1 MTENVKNPENPRKT
15 AVKLLCRI
23 EEGNAYSNLLLDEH
37 FKKSRMDAR
46 DKSFCTAL
54 FYGTLERRLTLDLII
69 EKYILRRKDKLSV
82 EVRNILRTA
91 IFQLLYMDSVPDS
104 AAVNEAVKLA
114 SKNRNPA
121 VKGFVNGLLRA
132 FIRDEKRIPEPEG
145 LEERLS
151 VAYSCPIPLV
161 KKWTAELGEKN
172 TASLL
177 ADSLGRPPVTV
188 RVNTTK
194 ISPEELAQRLSSEGF
209 SVKMNAHVHE
219 ALEISGGAV
228 EGSTS
233 YAEGLM
239 HVQDVSC
246 MLCCEALDVRS
257 GMRVLDMCAAPGGKT
272 FTLAEMMNGEGEL
285 LAFDLHK
292 NRVKLITDGA
302 KRLGLGNVRAEV
314 NDAKVF
320 CGDIPP
326 ADRVLCDVPCSG
338 LGVIRR
344 KPEIKYKSLTD
355 FERLP
360 AVQGEILDVSSR
372 YVRPGGTLVY
382 STCTVSEAEN
392 SAVVT
397 DFLRS
402 HTDFEL
408 VPLWE
413 RDGRFSGEKML
424 TVLPSYF
431 GSDGFFIAKM
441 QRKAAAEG

>member
-37 FKKSRMDAR
+37 FRKSRMDAR

-69 EKYILRRKDKLSV
+69 EKYIVRRGDKLSA
-82 EVRNILRTA
+82 EVRNILRTS

-121 VKGFVNGLLRA
+121 VKGFVNGVLRA

-145 LEERLS
+145 LAEKLS
-151 VAYSCPIPLV
+151 AAYSCPLPLV
-161 KKWTAELGEKN
+161 EKWIKELGEKN
-172 TASLL
+172 TAALL

-194 ISPEELAQRLSSEGF
+194 VTPEEFAELVKDEGF
-209 SVKMNAHVHE
+209 TVKRNAYIPE
-219 ALEISGGAV
+219 ALEILGGAV
-228 EGSTS
+228 ETS
-233 YAEGLM
+233 KAYADGLM

-246 MLCCEALDVRS
+246 MLCCKALEVD
-257 GMRVLDMCAAPGGKT
+257 GHYTVLDMCAAPGGKT
-272 FTLAEMMNGEGEL
+272 FTLAEMMNGEGKL
-285 LAFDLHK
+285 IAFDLHK
-292 NRVKLITDGA
+292 NRVKLITEGA
-302 KRLGLGNVRAEV
+302 KRLGLTNVTAEV

-320 CGDIPP
+320 REDIPQ

-344 KPEIKYKSLTD
+344 KPEIKYKNLTD
-355 FERLP
+355 FDKLP
-360 AVQGEILDVSSR
+360 MVQGNILDTCSR
-372 YVRPGGTLVY
+372 YVKQNGILVY
-382 STCTVSEAEN
+382 STCTISEAEN
-392 SAVVT
+392 TAVVNG
-397 DFLRS
+397 FLKLHS
-402 HTDFEL
+402 DFEL
-408 VPLWE
+408 VPLWNE
-413 RDGRFSGEKML
+413 GRFAGESML
-424 TVLPSYF
+424 TVLPAYF

-441 QRKAAAEG
+441 KRRSAAEG